1 MSKGLID
8 SIILGVLVTVTCFI
22 IILVLPNM
30 LWIWTRFYQG
40 SCKVDIAKLIFYAC
54 PQAPVTLETV
64 FKPEYIPLT
73 ADHALFTVLETN
85 DTSTGLQIQELLA
98 LAAFQGSDII
108 TLNGNSYNVSK
119 IVESK
124 LDFLVSTFNYKFILV
139 SPIETNP
146 SSFIVSPSIIQIGK
160 YDISPQYFS
169 MTSITLPDL
178 KKTTVMLMLLGC

>member
-1 MSKGLID
+1 MPKGLID

-22 IILVLPNM
+22 IILVLPNI
-30 LWIWTRFYQG
+30 LWIWTRFSQG
-40 SCKVDIAKLIFYAC
+40 PCKVDIAAKLIFYAC

-85 DTSTGLQIQELLA
+85 DTSTGLQVQELLA

-124 LDFLVSTFNYKFILV
+124 LDFLVSTFNYNFILV
-139 SPIETNP
+139 SPIETNS

-160 YDISPQYFS
+160 NDISPQYFS
-169 MTSITLPDL
+169 MTSIT
-178 KKTTVMLMLLGC
+178 